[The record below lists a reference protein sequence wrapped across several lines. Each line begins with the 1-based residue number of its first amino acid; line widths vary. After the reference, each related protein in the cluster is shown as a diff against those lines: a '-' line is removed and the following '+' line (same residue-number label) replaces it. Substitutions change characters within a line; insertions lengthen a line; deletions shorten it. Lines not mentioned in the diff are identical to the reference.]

1 MTAVALES
9 ILTRSWGIY
18 CDIDLK
24 LIIFS
29 PPKCAS
35 TAVFSAIYS
44 AKNPAS
50 PLPYRADISHE
61 HLPELCIHQHV
72 RSHLVPELAELKRCF
87 ASTEYEKILI
97 VRDPLSRLV
106 SSILSK
112 YLIPEGFF
120 TYELQLEGSPYLNL
134 PFSYTGS
141 QILYETINQI
151 ARRLLIRDSLQG
163 VEPSHATPISDLIN
177 SDLLVAFDRVV
188 NVSAPEGLSPLEA
201 LLKDRFQAIGLPF
214 DGIAR
219 INESPIAASIGW
231 LSKDIYQRALKKYK
245 ADYEL
250 LDLSKPNHPGSHP
263 ELTHDQLS
271 SLNLFLGC
279 AYRVNVLYRHI
290 QKLEDSLAHSTEAIQ
305 SPEPE
310 PQPDQN
316 PEPLLVKGQAFAD
329 SISEPFVWPHFEA
342 LKQQLAAGSPEA
354 VLEPLKALRARYAE
368 PAIATV
374 LGDALSRLGRTNEA
388 IACLQADVD
397 AGVDNLWTH
406 YCLGHHL
413 AGQNQLEA
421 AASAFRFC
429 HRLCGWTASEANGYV
444 FTHDYF
450 AGHIPTWQRWF
461 EQIIQQRPIRIL
473 EVGSWQ
479 GGSTLWLLDQVIAQ
493 RGGNI
498 TCVDTW
504 EGSSEHTFLGPL
516 GLNLEELFDANI
528 ARSGHGQHVQKH
540 QGRSQDVLPQLAGQL
555 FDFIY
560 IDGAHEADLVLQ
572 DALNAHPLLAPGGFL
587 VFDDLAYS
595 FADTQQN
602 TIHGINTF
610 LELAG
615 DGYEEIDRGAQLLLK
630 KRVA

>member
-18 CDIDLK
+18 CDSDLK

-35 TAVFSAIYS
+35 TAVFSAIHA

-50 PLPYRADISHE
+50 PFPYRADISHE

-106 SSILSK
+106 SSVLSK
-112 YLIPEGFF
+112 YLIPKGFF
-120 TYELQLEGSPYLNL
+120 AYELQLEGSPYLNL
-134 PFSYTGS
+134 PFSYSDS
-141 QILYETINQI
+141 QDLYETINQI

-177 SDLLVAFDRVV
+177 PDLLVAFDQVV
-188 NVSAPEGLSPLEA
+188 NVSGPEGLSPLEV
-201 LLKDRFQAIGLPF
+201 LLKDRFHAINLPF

-219 INESPIAASIGW
+219 INESPISASIGW
-231 LSKDIYQRALKKYK
+231 LSKDIYQRGLKKYK

-250 LDLSKPNHPGSHP
+250 FDLAKPKHPGSHP
-263 ELTHDQLS
+263 ELNQEQLS

-290 QKLEDSLAHSTEAIQ
+290 QKLEDSLIHSTEDIQ
-305 SPEPE
+305 SPYPDPE
-310 PQPDQN
+310 PVPI
-316 PEPLLVKGQAFAD
+316 KGQDVAD
-329 SISEPFVWPHFEA
+329 TILEPFDWQHFEA
-342 LKQQLAAGSPEA
+342 LKQKLAAGSPQA
-354 VLEPLKALRARYAE
+354 VLEPLKALRSRYAE

-374 LGDALSRLGRTNEA
+374 LGDALSRLGRTHEA
-388 IACLQADVD
+388 IACLQADVT
-397 AGVDNLWTH
+397 AGDDNLWTH
-406 YCLGHHL
+406 YCLGHLL
-413 AGQNQLEA
+413 AGQGQLEA
-421 AASAFRFC
+421 AATAFSAC

-450 AGHIPTWQRWF
+450 AGHIPTWQCWF
-461 EQIIQQRPIRIL
+461 DTTIQQRPIRIL

-479 GGSTLWLLDQVIAQ
+479 GGSALWLLDQVIAE
-493 RGGNI
+493 RGGSI

-504 EGSSEHTFLGPL
+504 EGSSEHAFLGPL

-528 ARSGHGQHVQKH
+528 SRSGHGQHVQKH
-540 QGRSQDVLPQLAGQL
+540 QGCSQDVLPQLAGQF

-587 VFDDLAYS
+587 VFSDLAYS
-595 FADTQQN
+595 CADAQQN
-602 TIHGINTF
+602 PTHGINTF

-615 DGYEEIDRGAQLLLK
+615 DAYEEIERGTQLLL
-630 KRVA
+630 RRRP